1 MAKLRVPKPKKV
13 RMPKLSK
20 VKSPRPPRVK
30 RAKVGLPAVKL
41 PKI

>member
-1 MAKLRVPKPKKV
+1 MAKLRVPKPKRV